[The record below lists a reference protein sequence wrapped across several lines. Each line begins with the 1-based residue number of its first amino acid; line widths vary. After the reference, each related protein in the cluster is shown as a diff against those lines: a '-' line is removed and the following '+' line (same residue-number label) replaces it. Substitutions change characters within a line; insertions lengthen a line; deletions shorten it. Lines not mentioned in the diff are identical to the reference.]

1 MIRLHPFEPPTMSI
15 FDEARLACLLAAL
28 PKLKVVVS
36 YFDELPH
43 GLSRIA
49 LSAIGAAKSPC
60 WLLAPLAS
68 AWASSAAAFSSTSC
82 LLEIR
87 LS

>member
-49 LSAIGAAKSPC
+49 LSAIGGASLGWFCSMLSPC
-60 WLLAPLAS
+60 SWYSSPTGFGMGLLLPP
-68 AWASSAAAFSSTSC
+68 
-82 LLEIR
+82 R
-87 LS
+87 D